1 MTLNRKSLRILNM
14 NLQHQIQSLPLKLTL
29 IL

>member
-1 MTLNRKSLRILNM
+1 LNRKNLRILNM